1 MPVGV
6 VPSPSRWCADSP
18 LRPTRA
24 RHGPRTRLPHSRT
37 TSVAVVERAVGA
49 VTWIR
54 CGQPCS
60 ASARARV
67 SMRVLCRVMAAL
79 PPFHVAVAP
88 VTAAELGASWHQG
101 CPVGP
106 AQLRTLHVSYV
117 GFDGRAH
124 SGAIVVNRDVTGE
137 VTTVFR
143 RLYAARFPIRRME
156 PIAKYGGSDP
166 RSMAADNTS
175 GVQLPLR
182 GRGRSEALVGARL
195 RRGDRREHG
204 REPVRARAASC
215 GLRPGARTST
225 ARATATG
232 MAVAGGVLVRA
243 FASVGWL
250 WGGRWTGSPDY
261 QHFSR
266 TGG

>member
-1 MPVGV
+1 
-6 VPSPSRWCADSP
+6 
-18 LRPTRA
+18 
-24 RHGPRTRLPHSRT
+24 
-37 TSVAVVERAVGA
+37 
-49 VTWIR
+49 
-54 CGQPCS
+54 
-60 ASARARV
+60 
-67 SMRVLCRVMAAL
+67 MAAL

-88 VTAAELGASWHQG
+88 VTAAGLGASWHQG

-106 AQLRTLHVSYV
+106 AQLRTVRVSFV

-124 SGAIVVNRDVTGE
+124 TGAIVVHRDVAAE

-143 RLYAARFPIRRME
+143 RLYAVRFPIHRME

-175 GVQLPLR
+175 GFNCR
-182 GRGRSEALVGARL
+182 YAVGAAAKRWSAHAYGEAIDVNTVENPYVQG
-195 RRGDRREHG
+195 GDVRPAAG
-204 REPVRARAASC
+204 RAYLERARY
-215 GLRPGARTST
+215 RK
-225 ARATATG
+225 G
-232 MAVAGGVLVRA
+232 MAVRGGALVRA

-250 WGGRWTGSPDY
+250 WGGRWAGTPDY